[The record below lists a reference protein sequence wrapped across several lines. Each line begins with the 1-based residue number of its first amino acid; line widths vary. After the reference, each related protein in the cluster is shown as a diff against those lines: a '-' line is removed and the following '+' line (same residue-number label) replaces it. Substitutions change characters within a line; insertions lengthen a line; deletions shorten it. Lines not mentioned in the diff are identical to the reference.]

1 MRVVLATRIHGPAL
15 AEVGIPSECCDKE
28 DGGNSRKVVF
38 VLLLAKDGC
47 CFFRKEEE
55 QVRSGWF
62 LILVDCRATPRV
74 KGFHQPSPPAV

>member
-1 MRVVLATRIHGPAL
+1 MLG
-15 AEVGIPSECCDKE
+15 KE

-38 VLLLAKDGC
+38 ALLLAKDGC
-47 CFFRKEEE
+47 CFFRTEEE

-74 KGFHQPSPPAV
+74 KGFH